1 MDPSQLNHLRQQV
14 ESLSLK
20 TGEWMASQK
29 VRPDQIDLKTPG
41 NLVSF
46 VDKEAETQLVAGL
59 GSLLPEAGFIA
70 EEGSGT
76 PHPTLNWIV
85 DPLDGTTNFLHDLP
99 AWCIS
104 VALCKADELLLGV
117 VYNPATREL
126 FSAALGQG
134 ATLNGHPLS
143 VSTAAVLND
152 TLIATGFP
160 FDEFHFQAEYD
171 QAFSHMC
178 RLTRGLRRFG
188 SAAIDLAYVAC
199 GRFGGYFEY
208 SLHPW
213 DVAAGILLV
222 TEAGGTVTAFDGVSP
237 AIGAQSIL
245 ASNTL
250 LHSAIKDVVHPPF
263 SQLPL
268 VKELGVR
275 V

>member
-1 MDPSQLNHLRQQV
+1 
-14 ESLSLK
+14 
-20 TGEWMASQK
+20 MAEQR
-29 VRPDQIDLKTPG
+29 VRPEQIDLKSPG

-46 VDKEAETQLVAGL
+46 VDREAETKLVAGL
-59 GSLLPEAGFIA
+59 SALLPEAGFIA

-76 PHPTLNWIV
+76 PNAHLNWIV
-85 DPLDGTTNFLHDLP
+85 DPLDGTTNYLHNLP
-99 AWCIS
+99 AWCTS
-104 VALCKADELLLGV
+104 VALWENGALLIGV
-117 VYNPATREL
+117 VFNPVTNEL

-134 ATLNGHPLS
+134 ATLNGAPIQVSQATTLS
-143 VSTAAVLND
+143 D

-160 FDEFHFQAEYD
+160 FDEFNFQPEYD
-171 QAFSHMC
+171 LAFSHMC

-222 TEAGGTVTAFDGVSP
+222 TEAGGTVTSFDGKGS

-245 ASNTL
+245 ASNTV
-250 LHSAIKDVVHPPF
+250 LHSAMHHVVYPPF
-263 SQLPL
+263 RGLPL
-268 VKELGVR
+268 ERDLGVR